1 LAKVTVLIADDL
13 KFFLETEKSYL
24 QRGGF
29 EVLTASSGEEAVAVA
44 SKRQPH
50 LVLLDLEMPKT
61 DGAAAC
67 AAMRKIPALA
77 ATPIIIPKTDG
88 AAACAAMRKIP
99 ALAAT
104 PIIIMSAT
112 ETPQNRERCMKA
124 GCTEFVAKPEKPD
137 ELLGIVARILSIK
150 KREAKRITVVFNVTG
165 THASRQVIGQA
176 KDLGE
181 KGLLLETSTA
191 ISVGSVLEL
200 EFYLPGTRSQVKVK
214 AKVVRAG
221 KSPDGGHQ
229 AGVEFIGLSQ
239 ADQEAILDYV
249 TS

>member
-1 LAKVTVLIADDL
+1 MAKVTVLIADDL
-13 KFFLETEKSYL
+13 KFFLEIEKSYL

-29 EVLTASSGEEAVAVA
+29 EVLTATSGEEAVDIAQ
-44 SKRQPH
+44 KRQPN
-50 LVLLDLEMPKT
+50 LVLLDLEMPKM
-61 DGAAAC
+61 DGVAAC
-67 AAMRKIPALA
+67 AAMRKVAVLQ
-77 ATPIIIPKTDG
+77 
-88 AAACAAMRKIP
+88 
-99 ALAAT
+99 AT

-112 ETPQNRERCMKA
+112 GTPQNRERCLKA
-124 GCTEFVAKPEKPD
+124 GCTEFVIKPEKPD

-221 KSPDGGHQ
+221 KTPEGAPQ
-229 AGVEFIGLSQ
+229 AGIEFIDLSQ

>member
-1 LAKVTVLIADDL
+1 MAKVTVLIADDL
-13 KFFLETEKSYL
+13 KFFLEIEKSYL

-29 EVLTASSGEEAVAVA
+29 EVLTATSGEEAVDIAQ
-44 SKRQPH
+44 KRQPN
-50 LVLLDLEMPKT
+50 LVLLDLEMPKM
-61 DGAAAC
+61 DGVAAC
-67 AAMRKIPALA
+67 AAMRKVAVLQ
-77 ATPIIIPKTDG
+77 
-88 AAACAAMRKIP
+88 
-99 ALAAT
+99 AT

-112 ETPQNRERCMKA
+112 GTPQNRERCLKA
-124 GCTEFVAKPEKPD
+124 GCTEFVIKPEKPD

-200 EFYLPGTRSQVKVK
+200 EFYLPGTRSQVKAK

-221 KSPDGGHQ
+221 KTSEGAPQ
-229 AGVEFIGLSQ
+229 AGVEFIDLSQ

>member
-1 LAKVTVLIADDL
+1 MAKVTVLIADDL
-13 KFFLETEKSYL
+13 KFFLEIEKSYL

-29 EVLTASSGEEAVAVA
+29 EVLTASSGEEAVALA
-44 SKRQPH
+44 EKLQPH
-50 LVLLDLEMPKT
+50 LVLLDLEMPRM

-67 AAMRKIPALA
+67 AAMRKVGALQ
-77 ATPIIIPKTDG
+77 
-88 AAACAAMRKIP
+88 
-99 ALAAT
+99 AT

-112 ETPQNRERCMKA
+112 GTAQNRERCLKA

-176 KDLGE
+176 KDVSE
-181 KGLLLETSTA
+181 KGLLLETSAA
-191 ISVGSVLEL
+191 ISVGSMLEL
-200 EFYLPGTRSQVKVK
+200 EFYLPGTRAQVKAK
-214 AKVVRAG
+214 AKVVRAA
-221 KSPDGGHQ
+221 KTPDGAQQ
-229 AGVEFIGLSQ
+229 AGVQFIDLSQ

-249 TS
+249 SS

>member
-1 LAKVTVLIADDL
+1 MAKVTVLIADDL
-13 KFFLETEKSYL
+13 KFFLEIEKSYL

-29 EVLTASSGEEAVAVA
+29 EVLTATSGEEAVDIAQ
-44 SKRQPH
+44 KRQPN
-50 LVLLDLEMPKT
+50 LVLLDLEMPKM
-61 DGAAAC
+61 DGVAAC
-67 AAMRKIPALA
+67 ALMRKVAALQ
-77 ATPIIIPKTDG
+77 
-88 AAACAAMRKIP
+88 
-99 ALAAT
+99 AT

-112 ETPQNRERCMKA
+112 GTPQNRERCMKA
-124 GCTEFVAKPEKPD
+124 GCTEFVIKPEKPD

-221 KSPDGGHQ
+221 KTKEGAPQ
-229 AGVEFIGLSQ
+229 AGIEFIDLSQ

>member
-1 LAKVTVLIADDL
+1 MAKVTVLIADDL
-13 KFFLETEKSYL
+13 KFFLEIEKSYL

-29 EVLTASSGEEAVAVA
+29 EVLTATSGEEAVDIAQ
-44 SKRQPH
+44 KRQPN
-50 LVLLDLEMPKT
+50 LVLLDLEMPKM
-61 DGAAAC
+61 DGVAAC
-67 AAMRKIPALA
+67 VAMRKVAALQ
-77 ATPIIIPKTDG
+77 
-88 AAACAAMRKIP
+88 
-99 ALAAT
+99 AT

-112 ETPQNRERCMKA
+112 GTPQNRERCLKA

-221 KSPDGGHQ
+221 KTSEGAPQ
-229 AGVEFIGLSQ
+229 AGVEFIDLSQ
-239 ADQEAILDYV
+239 ADQESILDYV

>member
-13 KFFLETEKSYL
+13 KFFLEIEKSYL

-29 EVLTASSGEEAVAVA
+29 EVLTATSGEEAVDIAQ
-44 SKRQPH
+44 KRQPN
-50 LVLLDLEMPKT
+50 LVLLDLEMPKM
-61 DGAAAC
+61 DGVAAC
-67 AAMRKIPALA
+67 AAMRKVAVLQ
-77 ATPIIIPKTDG
+77 
-88 AAACAAMRKIP
+88 
-99 ALAAT
+99 AT

-112 ETPQNRERCMKA
+112 GTPQNRERCLKA
-124 GCTEFVAKPEKPD
+124 GCTEFVIKPEKPD

-200 EFYLPGTRSQVKVK
+200 EFYRPGTRSQVKVK

-221 KSPDGGHQ
+221 KTPEGAPQ
-229 AGVEFIGLSQ
+229 AGIEFIDLSQ

>member
-1 LAKVTVLIADDL
+1 MAKVTVLIADDL
-13 KFFLETEKSYL
+13 KFFLEIEKSYL

-29 EVLTASSGEEAVAVA
+29 EVLTATSGEEAVDIAQ
-44 SKRQPH
+44 KRQPN
-50 LVLLDLEMPKT
+50 LVLLDLEMPKM
-61 DGAAAC
+61 DGVAAC
-67 AAMRKIPALA
+67 ASMRKVAALQ
-77 ATPIIIPKTDG
+77 
-88 AAACAAMRKIP
+88 
-99 ALAAT
+99 AT

-112 ETPQNRERCMKA
+112 GTPQNRERCLKA
-124 GCTEFVAKPEKPD
+124 GCTEFV
-137 ELLGIVARILSIK
+137 IK
-150 KREAKRITVVFNVTG
+150 R

-221 KSPDGGHQ
+221 KTPEGAPQ
-229 AGVEFIGLSQ
+229 AGIEFIDLSQ

>member
-13 KFFLETEKSYL
+13 KFFLEIEKSYL

-29 EVLTASSGEEAVAVA
+29 EVLTATSGEEAVDIAQ
-44 SKRQPH
+44 KRQPN
-50 LVLLDLEMPKT
+50 LVLLDLEMTKM
-61 DGAAAC
+61 DGVAAC
-67 AAMRKIPALA
+67 AAMRKVAVLQV
-77 ATPIIIPKTDG
+77 
-88 AAACAAMRKIP
+88 
-99 ALAAT
+99 T

-112 ETPQNRERCMKA
+112 GTPQNRERCLKA
-124 GCTEFVAKPEKPD
+124 GCTEFVIKPEKPD

-200 EFYLPGTRSQVKVK
+200 EFYLPGTRSQVKAK

-221 KSPDGGHQ
+221 KTSEGAPQ
-229 AGVEFIGLSQ
+229 AGVEFIDLSQ

>member
-13 KFFLETEKSYL
+13 KFFLEIEKSYL

-29 EVLTASSGEEAVAVA
+29 EVLTATSGEEAVDIAQ
-44 SKRQPH
+44 KRQPN
-50 LVLLDLEMPKT
+50 LVLLDLEMPKM
-61 DGAAAC
+61 DGVAAC
-67 AAMRKIPALA
+67 VAMRKVAALQ
-77 ATPIIIPKTDG
+77 
-88 AAACAAMRKIP
+88 
-99 ALAAT
+99 AT

-112 ETPQNRERCMKA
+112 GTPQNRERCLKA

-221 KSPDGGHQ
+221 KTSEGAPQ
-229 AGVEFIGLSQ
+229 AGVEFIDLSQ
-239 ADQEAILDYV
+239 ADQESILDYV

>member
-1 LAKVTVLIADDL
+1 MAKVTVLIADDL
-13 KFFLETEKSYL
+13 KFFLEIEKSYL

-29 EVLTASSGEEAVAVA
+29 EVLTATSGEEAVDIAQ
-44 SKRQPH
+44 KRQPN
-50 LVLLDLEMPKT
+50 LVLLDLEMPKM
-61 DGAAAC
+61 DGVAAC
-67 AAMRKIPALA
+67 AAMRKVASLQ
-77 ATPIIIPKTDG
+77 
-88 AAACAAMRKIP
+88 
-99 ALAAT
+99 AT

-112 ETPQNRERCMKA
+112 GTPQNRERCLKA
-124 GCTEFVAKPEKPD
+124 GCTEFVIKPEKPD

-165 THASRQVIGQA
+165 THASRQVVGQA

-221 KSPDGGHQ
+221 KTPEGAPQ
-229 AGVEFIGLSQ
+229 AGIEFIDLSQ

>member
-13 KFFLETEKSYL
+13 KFFLEIEKSYL
-24 QRGGF
+24 RRGGF
-29 EVLTASSGEEAVAVA
+29 EVLTATSGEEAVEVA
-44 SKRQPH
+44 RRRQPH
-50 LVLLDLEMPKT
+50 LVLLDLEMPKM

-67 AAMRKIPALA
+67 AAMRAVASLQ
-77 ATPIIIPKTDG
+77 
-88 AAACAAMRKIP
+88 
-99 ALAAT
+99 AT

-112 ETPQNRERCMKA
+112 GTTQNRERCLKA

-176 KDLGE
+176 KDLGG

-221 KSPDGGHQ
+221 KTADGAPQ
-229 AGVEFIGLSQ
+229 AGVEFIDLSQ

>member
-13 KFFLETEKSYL
+13 KFFLEIEKSYL

-29 EVLTASSGEEAVAVA
+29 EVLTATSGEEAVKLAQE
-44 SKRQPH
+44 RQPH
-50 LVLLDLEMPKT
+50 LVLLDLEMPKV

-67 AAMRKIPALA
+67 AAMRKIAALQ
-77 ATPIIIPKTDG
+77 
-88 AAACAAMRKIP
+88 
-99 ALAAT
+99 AT

-112 ETPQNRERCMKA
+112 GTPQNRDRCLKA

-137 ELLGIVARILSIK
+137 ELLGIVARILSVK

-181 KGLLLETSTA
+181 GGLLLETA
-191 ISVGSVLEL
+191 GPISVGSVLEL

-221 KSPDGGHQ
+221 KTPEGAQQ
-229 AGVEFIGLSQ
+229 AGIEFIDLSQ

-249 TS
+249 TA

>member
-1 LAKVTVLIADDL
+1 LAKFTVLIADDL
-13 KFFLETEKSYL
+13 KFFLEIEKSYL

-29 EVLTASSGEEAVAVA
+29 EVLTATSGEEAVDVA
-44 SKRQPH
+44 RKRQPH
-50 LVLLDLEMPKT
+50 LVLLDLEMPIM
-61 DGAAAC
+61 DGAGAC
-67 AAMRKIPALA
+67 AAMRKVASLQ
-77 ATPIIIPKTDG
+77 
-88 AAACAAMRKIP
+88 
-99 ALAAT
+99 AT

-112 ETPQNRERCMKA
+112 GTPQNRERCLKA
-124 GCTEFVAKPEKPD
+124 GCTEFVIKPEKPD

-165 THASRQVIGQA
+165 THASRQVVGQA

-221 KSPDGGHQ
+221 KTPEGAPQ
-229 AGVEFIGLSQ
+229 AGIEFIDLSQ

>member
-29 EVLTASSGEEAVAVA
+29 EVLTALSGAEAVTLAA
-44 SKRQPH
+44 KRQPH
-50 LVLLDLEMPKT
+50 LILLDLEMPKM
-61 DGAAAC
+61 DGAGAC
-67 AAMRKIPALA
+67 AEMRKIPALQ
-77 ATPIIIPKTDG
+77 
-88 AAACAAMRKIP
+88 
-99 ALAAT
+99 AT

-112 ETPQNRERCMKA
+112 GTPENRERCMKA

-137 ELLGIVARILSIK
+137 ELLGIVARILAIK
-150 KREAKRITVVFNVTG
+150 KREAMRITVVFNVTG

-176 KDLGE
+176 KDLGA

-221 KSPDGGHQ
+221 KGPESAQ
-229 AGVEFIGLSQ
+229 LAGVEFINLSQ

-249 TS
+249 TT

>member
-13 KFFLETEKSYL
+13 KFFLEIEKSYL

-29 EVLTASSGEEAVAVA
+29 EVLTATSGEEAVDIAQ
-44 SKRQPH
+44 KRQPN
-50 LVLLDLEMPKT
+50 LVLLDLEMPKM
-61 DGAAAC
+61 DGVAAC
-67 AAMRKIPALA
+67 ASMRKVAALQ
-77 ATPIIIPKTDG
+77 
-88 AAACAAMRKIP
+88 
-99 ALAAT
+99 AT

-112 ETPQNRERCMKA
+112 GTPQNRERCLKA
-124 GCTEFVAKPEKPD
+124 GCTEFVIKPEKPD

-200 EFYLPGTRSQVKVK
+200 EFYLPGTRSQVKAK

-221 KSPDGGHQ
+221 KTSEGAPQ
-229 AGVEFIGLSQ
+229 AGVEFIDLSQ

>member
-13 KFFLETEKSYL
+13 KFFLEIEKSYL

-29 EVLTASSGEEAVAVA
+29 EVLTATSGEEAVDIAR
-44 SKRQPH
+44 KRQPS
-50 LVLLDLEMPKT
+50 LVLLDLEMPKM
-61 DGAAAC
+61 DGVEAC
-67 AAMRKIPALA
+67 EAMRKVAALQ
-77 ATPIIIPKTDG
+77 G
-88 AAACAAMRKIP
+88 
-99 ALAAT
+99 T

-112 ETPQNRERCMKA
+112 GTPQNRERCLKA

-181 KGLLLETSTA
+181 KGLLLETSSA

-221 KSPDGGHQ
+221 KTPEGAPQ
-229 AGVEFIGLSQ
+229 AGIEFIDLSQ

>member
-13 KFFLETEKSYL
+13 KFFLEIEKSYL

-29 EVLTASSGEEAVAVA
+29 EVLTATSGEEAVDIAQ
-44 SKRQPH
+44 KRQPN
-50 LVLLDLEMPKT
+50 LVLLDLEMPKM
-61 DGAAAC
+61 DGVAAC
-67 AAMRKIPALA
+67 AAMRKVAVLQ
-77 ATPIIIPKTDG
+77 
-88 AAACAAMRKIP
+88 
-99 ALAAT
+99 AT

-112 ETPQNRERCMKA
+112 GTPQNRERCLKA

-181 KGLLLETSTA
+181 RGLLLETSTA

-221 KSPDGGHQ
+221 KTPEGAPQ
-229 AGVEFIGLSQ
+229 AGIEFIDLSQ

>member
-1 LAKVTVLIADDL
+1 MAKVTVLIADDL
-13 KFFLETEKSYL
+13 KFFLEIEKSYL

-29 EVLTASSGEEAVAVA
+29 EVLTATSGEEAVDIAQ
-44 SKRQPH
+44 KRQPN
-50 LVLLDLEMPKT
+50 LVLLDLEMPKM
-61 DGAAAC
+61 DGVAAC
-67 AAMRKIPALA
+67 AAMRKVAVLQ
-77 ATPIIIPKTDG
+77 
-88 AAACAAMRKIP
+88 
-99 ALAAT
+99 AT

-112 ETPQNRERCMKA
+112 GTPQNRERCLKA
-124 GCTEFVAKPEKPD
+124 GCTEFVIKPEKPD

-221 KSPDGGHQ
+221 KTKEGAPQ
-229 AGVEFIGLSQ
+229 AGIEFIDLSQ

>member
-1 LAKVTVLIADDL
+1 MAKVTVLIADDL
-13 KFFLETEKSYL
+13 KFFLEIEKSYL

-29 EVLTASSGEEAVAVA
+29 EVLTATSGEEAVDIAQ
-44 SKRQPH
+44 KRQPN
-50 LVLLDLEMPKT
+50 LVLLDLEMPKM
-61 DGAAAC
+61 DGVAAC
-67 AAMRKIPALA
+67 AAMRKVAVLQ
-77 ATPIIIPKTDG
+77 
-88 AAACAAMRKIP
+88 
-99 ALAAT
+99 AT

-112 ETPQNRERCMKA
+112 GTPQNRERCLKA
-124 GCTEFVAKPEKPD
+124 GCTEFVIKPEKPD

-165 THASRQVIGQA
+165 MHASRQVIGQA

-221 KSPDGGHQ
+221 KTPEGAPQ
-229 AGVEFIGLSQ
+229 AGIEFIDLSQ